1 MRRRIF
7 ASLTAAAAVAASLL
21 ISSAAPAAAQT
32 ATADSS
38 TGVGGAGVT
47 PNSGVPEAI
56 RVDEKAFKIVATLKG
71 IGKQVYDCTSG
82 GTFALREP
90 IAVLVNLRSGDAGIH
105 GATTGPTAPF
115 WAHFD
120 GSRVVGNTTP
130 GTPGFAAVDAP
141 VPTRDVRWVKLPG
154 TGVGANGVFS
164 KVAFVQRID
173 TRGGVAPTSC
183 VAPATASVDYSTNY
197 VFWAPK

>member
-1 MRRRIF
+1 MKRRIF
-7 ASLTAAAAVAASLL
+7 TSLAAGAAVAASIL
-21 ISSAAPAAAQT
+21 ITGVTPAAAQP

-38 TGVGGAGVT
+38 AARSSAVT
-47 PNSGVPEAI
+47 PNSQLNPLI
-56 RVDEKAFKIVATLKG
+56 RVDETQFKIVATLKG
-71 IGKQVYDCTSG
+71 IGKQVYDCNSG
-82 GTFALREP
+82 GTFSLREP
-90 IAVLVNLRSGDAGIH
+90 VAVLVNLRSGNAGIH

-115 WAHFD
+115 WASFD

-130 GTPGFAAVDAP
+130 GTPGFAAIDAP

-154 TGVGANGVFS
+154 TSVGASGVFS

-197 VFWAPK
+197 VFWAPKP